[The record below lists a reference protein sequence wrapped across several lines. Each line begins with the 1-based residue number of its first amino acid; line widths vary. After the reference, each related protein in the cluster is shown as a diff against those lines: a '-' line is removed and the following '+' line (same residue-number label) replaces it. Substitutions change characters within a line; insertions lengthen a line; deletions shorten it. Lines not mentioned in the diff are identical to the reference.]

1 MNKTLQQIWADFHK
15 ELEGYIFS
23 RVKDRDITKDILQE
37 IFFKIH
43 QNISGLQDKSKLTS
57 WIYQITRNAIIDHFR
72 KVKTQVDFTG
82 IDLIEPDFE
91 QNENSDFQKCIKP
104 FIYQLTD
111 KYRDAILL
119 TEFKGLSQ
127 IQLAEH
133 LGISYSGAKSRV
145 QRAKEKLKE
154 IFSDCCHIQTDRYG
168 NIVQY
173 QSKKKCNTCC
183 N

>member
-1 MNKTLQQIWADFHK
+1 MSAKLQHIWTNFHK
-15 ELEGYIFS
+15 ELKGFIYT
-23 RVKDRDITKDILQE
+23 RVKDKDLTNDILQDVF
-37 IFFKIH
+37 IKIH
-43 QNISGLQDKSKLTS
+43 YNYNGLKDQSKLTS
-57 WIYQITRNAIIDHFR
+57 WIYQLTRNAIIDHFR
-72 KVKTQVDFTG
+72 KVKPNADISE
-82 IDLIEPDFE
+82 IDIFEPDFE
-91 QNENSDFQKCIKP
+91 QNHNDDLQKCIMP
-104 FIYQLTD
+104 FIHQLPD

-119 TEFKGLSQ
+119 TEFKGFTQ

-154 IFSDCCHIQTDRYG
+154 IFTDCCLIQTDRFG

-173 QSKKKCNTCC
+173 KSKKNCNNC